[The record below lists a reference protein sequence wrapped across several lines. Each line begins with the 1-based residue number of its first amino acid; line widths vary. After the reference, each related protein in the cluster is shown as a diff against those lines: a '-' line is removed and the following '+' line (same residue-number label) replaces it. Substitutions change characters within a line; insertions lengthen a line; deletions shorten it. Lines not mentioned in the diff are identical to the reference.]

1 VSIEFGQTAGADGAG
16 KFPGAETARRT
27 LRLLEV
33 LAARQPIGLDQLA
46 EAVGLN
52 RSTTYRLLRVLQDEG
67 YSERLPRGGYRLG
80 PAIAA
85 LVSGTPLHADM
96 LESARPALR
105 RLAEV
110 TGESVGLHRRAGDLV
125 VLVYGIESEQHAL
138 RHVFQAGEY
147 NSLLAGSA
155 GNAILAA
162 LDEADRAAVLDRGGL
177 RPDARRALERNL
189 AEIVTRGYALSAGVN
204 HPGLF
209 GIAAAVLPYDGRGT
223 AELSVSVSGPDSRWT
238 EDRARRHVD
247 DLLRCCAQIAYLHSV
262 QRAG

>member
-1 VSIEFGQTAGADGAG
+1 MSVDFDQATSTDGAG

-27 LRLLEV
+27 LRLLEA
-33 LAARQPIGLDQLA
+33 LAARQPIGLDELA
-46 EAVGLN
+46 EVVGLN

-80 PAIAA
+80 PAVAA
-85 LVSGTPLHADM
+85 LVSGTPLPADM
-96 LESARPALR
+96 LESARPALQ
-105 RLAEV
+105 RLAEI

-125 VLVYGIESEQHAL
+125 VLCYGVESEQHAL
-138 RHVFQAGEY
+138 RHVIQAGES

-162 LDEADRAAVLDRGGL
+162 LDEADRTAVLDRGGL

-189 AEIVTRGYALSAGVN
+189 AEIATRGCALSRDAS

-209 GIAAAVLPYDGRGT
+209 GVAAAVLPPEAGGIV
-223 AELSVSVSGPDSRWT
+223 ELSVSVSGPDSRWT
-238 EDRARRHVD
+238 EDRALRHVD
-247 DLLRCCAQIAYLHSV
+247 DLLRCCAQLSHLLPV
-262 QRAG
+262 RRTG